1 MSGKRDYVGKQLY
14 GAHLRGDQAVFAN
27 SNVNDRFSAINRMHI
42 RTLTERATNRFKWIN
57 LPEGCDERYLE
68 LNLFYRA
75 LAVFFKDKGSG
86 GIFAMQGAA
95 SGPPDINMNPR
106 EFTITSGG
114 GQFTGRQVSAV
125 NTFQQIGDD
134 LIETVDP
141 DAVPV
146 WSNYLRVPDIDIVL
160 IYAYKLADLDV
171 TIEINS
177 HNARRNKVVAVDE
190 NQRLT
195 ATNINRQIDQGD
207 NFIQLNM
214 TGLQAL
220 PTTLDLGVLPDTIE
234 KLHILRVRLENEAM
248 NLLGVN
254 SANQD
259 KKERLVADE
268 VAANDDM
275 VQSNKNIA
283 LNQREAAVEKI
294 NKLWDLDIEVM
305 YKSDWEEQ
313 EKVKKAD
320 ERAAKLA
327 KAAPPVA
334 PATPIKKE
342 NAA

>member
-1 MSGKRDYVGKQLY
+1 MSKRDYVGKQLY

-42 RTLTERATNRFKWIN
+42 RTLTERACNRFKWLN
-57 LPEGCDERYLE
+57 LPDGVDERYLE
-68 LNLFYRA
+68 LTLFYSA
-75 LAVFFKDKGSG
+75 LAVFFKDKGSD
-86 GIFAMQGAA
+86 GIFAMKGAA

-125 NTFQQIGDD
+125 NTFRQEGEDI
-134 LIETVDP
+134 IETVDP

-171 TIEINS
+171 TIEINA
-177 HNARRNKVVAVDE
+177 HNARRNKIVAVDE
-190 NQRLT
+190 NQQLT

-207 NFIQLNM
+207 NFIKLSNSGLN
-214 TGLQAL
+214 AV

-234 KLHILRVRLENEAM
+234 KLHILRVRLENECM

-268 VAANDDM
+268 VAANDEM
-275 VQSNKNIA
+275 VQTNKNIA

-294 NKLWDLDIEVM
+294 NKLWGLDIKVM
-305 YKSDWEEQ
+305 YKSDWDAEQ
-313 EKVKKAD
+313 KAEKA
-320 ERAAKLA
+320 A
-327 KAAPPVA
+327 KAAQDA
-334 PATPIKKE
+334 AEAAKPAAVPTPIKKDD
-342 NAA
+342 AA